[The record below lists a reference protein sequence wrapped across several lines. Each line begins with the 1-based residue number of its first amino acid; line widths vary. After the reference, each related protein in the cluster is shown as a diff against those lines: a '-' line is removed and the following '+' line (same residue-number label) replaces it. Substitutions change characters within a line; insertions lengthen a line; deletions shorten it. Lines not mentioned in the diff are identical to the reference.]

1 MASYLRRRSSMIFSR
16 ARFLPVL
23 LLVGLPCCAAEISVP
38 NLTATP
44 GQLLATAVTLSTEGA
59 LMGGI
64 QFDLEW
70 DTNVGVQ
77 LAVGHEVVHSGKFLY
92 TAQLT
97 ANSIRILIVGT
108 DQGAF
113 SDGELLRL
121 FIAAGTNI
129 GSSQLRLTNVVGA
142 ATDGSAIAVGASS
155 ATIRVDPGPS
165 GVSLLP
171 ESVLNAASLIS
182 GPIAPGE
189 IVTFLGAFGI
199 SPDSS
204 ASVGATVNGAAATV
218 LYALGNQ
225 INATIPF
232 GLDAS
237 SPANVEVRSQNQP
250 IARVAIPTSNA
261 APAIFTQSG
270 TGVGLGAILN
280 EDYTLNSA
288 DTPALAGSII
298 MVYGT
303 GFGPLIPAAVDGQ
316 PGVLSSTA
324 LPVSAQVGGVPAE
337 ILYAGS
343 APGLPG
349 GVVQI
354 NIRIPN
360 EVQSGDSVSL
370 WLSVGSFE
378 IPAGVRVAVR

>member
-1 MASYLRRRSSMIFSR
+1 MASYLRRQSSMIFSR
-16 ARFLPVL
+16 AWLLPVL

-70 DTNVGVQ
+70 DANVGVQ

-108 DQGAF
+108 DQGAL

-121 FIAAGTNI
+121 FIAAGTNT
-129 GSSQLRLTNVVGA
+129 GSSQLRLTNAVGA
-142 ATDGSAIAVGASS
+142 ATDGSAIAIGASS
-155 ATIRVDPGPS
+155 ATIRIDPGPS

-199 SPDSS
+199 GPDSS
-204 ASVGATVNGAAATV
+204 ASVGATVNGAAAAVSVCVGEPDQRNNT
-218 LYALGNQ
+218 LRPRL
-225 INATIPF
+225 F
-232 GLDAS
+232 
-237 SPANVEVRSQNQP
+237 E
-250 IARVAIPTSNA
+250 
-261 APAIFTQSG
+261 SG
-270 TGVGLGAILN
+270 
-280 EDYTLNSA
+280 
-288 DTPALAGSII
+288 
-298 MVYGT
+298 
-303 GFGPLIPAAVDGQ
+303 
-316 PGVLSSTA
+316 
-324 LPVSAQVGGVPAE
+324 
-337 ILYAGS
+337 
-343 APGLPG
+343 
-349 GVVQI
+349 
-354 NIRIPN
+354 
-360 EVQSGDSVSL
+360 
-370 WLSVGSFE
+370 
-378 IPAGVRVAVR
+378 

>member
-1 MASYLRRRSSMIFSR
+1 MASYLRRHSSMIFSR
-16 ARFLPVL
+16 ARFLPAL

-44 GQLLATAVTLSTEGA
+44 GQLVSTVVALSTESA

-70 DTNVGVQ
+70 DANVGVQ
-77 LAVGHEVVHSGKFLY
+77 LAVGHEVVHSGKLLY
-92 TAQLT
+92 TNQLT
-97 ANSIRILIVGT
+97 PNSIRILIVGT
-108 DQGAF
+108 DQGAL

-121 FIAAGTNI
+121 FIAVGTNT
-129 GSSQLRLTNVVGA
+129 GSSQLRLTNAVGA
-142 ATDGSAIAVGASS
+142 ATDGSAIAIGASS
-155 ATIRVDPGPS
+155 ATIRIDPGPS

-171 ESVLNAASLIS
+171 ESVLNAASLLS

-189 IVTFLGAFGI
+189 IVTLLGAFGI
-199 SPDSS
+199 GPDSS
-204 ASVGATVNGAAATV
+204 AGIGATVNGAAATV

-232 GLDAS
+232 GLDFS
-237 SPANVEVRSQNQP
+237 SPADVEVRSQNQP

-261 APAIFTQSG
+261 SPAIFTQSG

-280 EDYTLNSA
+280 EDYSLNSA
-288 DTPALAGSII
+288 SNPALAGSII

-303 GFGPLIPAAVDGQ
+303 GFGPLIPAAVDGG
-316 PGVLSSTA
+316 PGVLSATA
-324 LPVSAQVGGVPAE
+324 LPVSAQVGGLSAE
-337 ILYAGS
+337 VLYAGA
-343 APGLPG
+343 APALAG

-360 EVQSGDSVSL
+360 EIQSSDNVSL

-378 IPAGVRVAVR
+378 IPPGVRVAVR